1 MPNMDGH
8 QAAKA
13 IRALGI
19 ERSDAVT
26 IPIIAL
32 SANAFIDD
40 IQESL
45 DSGMNDHIS
54 KPINMEELIDT
65 ITKCIKHDQENKEVN
80 SDEKFAL
87 VLSDAKAQVS
97 YDYDTGRITTFLI
110 STQHQ
115 QDTSVMDIRP
125 LAEAVMETAGKIK
138 NDNMSDQDFY
148 KFQFDGVMDMKI
160 REVNENKKQ
169 FISLLLLADEQESM
183 VDHYLE
189 KGTMYVLEDGNVKAE
204 CVVTDEGN
212 EILEI
217 KNIAVDPENQGKGY
231 GKALIDFLV
240 SKYADEYSILQVGT
254 GDSPLTVPFYEK
266 CGFVRS
272 HNIPNFFTDNYDHPI
287 YEGGVQ
293 LIDMIYLQRCL

>member
-1 MPNMDGH
+1 MDGH

-13 IRALGI
+13 IRTLGI

-65 ITKCIKHDQENKEVN
+65 ITKYIKHVQENKEVN

-87 VLSDAKAQVS
+87 FLSDAKAQVS
-97 YDYDTGRITTFLI
+97 YDCDTGRITTFLI

-115 QDTSVMDIRP
+115 EDTSVMDIRP
-125 LAEAVMETAGKIK
+125 LTEAVMETAGKIK

-148 KFQFDGVMDMKI
+148 KF
-160 REVNENKKQ
+160 
-169 FISLLLLADEQESM
+169 
-183 VDHYLE
+183 
-189 KGTMYVLEDGNVKAE
+189 
-204 CVVTDEGN
+204 
-212 EILEI
+212 
-217 KNIAVDPENQGKGY
+217 
-231 GKALIDFLV
+231 
-240 SKYADEYSILQVGT
+240 
-254 GDSPLTVPFYEK
+254 
-266 CGFVRS
+266 
-272 HNIPNFFTDNYDHPI
+272 NFQYKRTFSY
-287 YEGGVQ
+287 
-293 LIDMIYLQRCL
+293 